1 VTLLLAVGGDDDDF
15 AQIAVEE
22 VYDQGEPDQEETEA
36 AELPDSAQVPPAAQA
51 AQKPRKK
58 VGCLV
63 CWTVDVV
70 CS

>member
-1 VTLLLAVGGDDDDF
+1 MLLAAGGDDDDF

-36 AELPDSAQVPPAAQA
+36 AELPDTAQVSAAAQA
-51 AQKPRKK
+51 ARKPRKK
-58 VGCLV
+58 VGCLA
-63 CWTVDVV
+63 CWPVDLL

>member
-1 VTLLLAVGGDDDDF
+1 MLLTVGGDDDDF

-22 VYDQGEPDQEETEA
+22 MYDQGELDQEETEA
-36 AELPDSAQVPPAAQA
+36 AELPDSAQVLAAAQA

-58 VGCLV
+58 VGCLA
-63 CWTVDVV
+63 CWTMDLL

>member
-1 VTLLLAVGGDDDDF
+1 MLLAAGGDDDDF

-36 AELPDSAQVPPAAQA
+36 AELPDTAQVSAAAQA
-51 AQKPRKK
+51 ARKPRKK
-58 VGCLV
+58 VGCLA
-63 CWTVDVV
+63 CWTVDLV

>member
-1 VTLLLAVGGDDDDF
+1 MLLAVGGDDDDF